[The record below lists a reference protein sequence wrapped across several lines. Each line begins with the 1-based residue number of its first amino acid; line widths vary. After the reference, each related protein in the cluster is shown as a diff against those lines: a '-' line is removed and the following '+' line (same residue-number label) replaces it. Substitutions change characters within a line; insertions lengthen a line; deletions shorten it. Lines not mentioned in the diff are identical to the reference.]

1 MISEN
6 DRVLL
11 SGQKREFFV
20 RACDKELSTDKGI
33 IKLSDLI
40 GLESGSIIY
49 THLEKP
55 FKVIVPRPVDFYS
68 YAKRTGAPMP
78 PKDIGMVI
86 AYTGMNKKDI
96 VLEAGTGSG
105 IATIFFGGIAEKV
118 ISYEKREEFAEV
130 CRKNIEDAGLLNV
143 EIRAGDILSAE
154 GEFDVVHLDMQIEKE
169 HVVHAHSVLKY
180 GGYLATYTPFLE
192 QTFGVM
198 DAAEGLFSEVVCHEL
213 IERELSRTE
222 RGTRP
227 STRVCHTGYITV
239 CRK

>member
-11 SGQKREFFV
+11 KGEKREFFA

-33 IKLSDLI
+33 LKLSDLI
-40 GLESGSIIY
+40 GLKSGDLIY
-49 THLEKP
+49 THLKKP
-55 FKVIVPRPVDFYS
+55 FKVIVPRPVDYYS

-96 VLEAGTGSG
+96 VLEAGTGS
-105 IATIFFGGIAEKV
+105 AVASIFFGGIAEKV
-118 ISYEKREEFAEV
+118 VSYERREDFAEI
-130 CRKNIEDAGLLNV
+130 CRRNIEDAGLLNV
-143 EIRAGDILSAE
+143 EVIAGDFLSAT
-154 GEFDVVHLDMQIEKE
+154 GEYDVVHLDMQIEKE
-169 HVVHAHSVLKY
+169 HVIHAHSLLKS
-180 GGYLATYTPFLE
+180 GGYLSTYTPFFE
-192 QTFGVM
+192 QTFCVM
-198 DAAEGLFSEVVCHEL
+198 DTAEGLFSEVVCHEL
-213 IERELSRTE
+213 IEREISRTE

-227 STRVCHTGYITV
+227 STRVCHTGYITI